1 MRMLV
6 SINFIINLVLF
17 YNKLLPLSL
26 KIPEKSVSQVPPSHY
41 TFEFTLWIYIICER
55 DMVPFALT
63 SRKSLKDNEESLKTN
78 LASIEKSLG
87 EAFTIEFDFEDII
100 TKFVGNLAKNM
111 AKVGADSLIKEAF
124 LAAVPNKK
132 FVFICADEKLPS
144 YWKYQFENG
153 DCQILFRPKICN
165 TSDVNTFKLE
175 TIIPT
180 QGVYTLMTR
189 LNIKTNEQKMKDN
202 LSAVKKALKS
212 SVDWSIDETS
222 LETVYPKVADDLK
235 NSFGHIFAGVVEKVA
250 ANLSKRCTDE
260 MILEAVQE
268 ATSKNTI
275 VIKHDNNMNGYWAFE
290 SGNIIIS
297 FKSITN
303 TNDIQTFD
311 FIKLL

>member
-1 MRMLV
+1 M
-6 SINFIINLVLF
+6 
-17 YNKLLPLSL
+17 PL
-26 KIPEKSVSQVPPSHY
+26 
-41 TFEFTLWIYIICER
+41 
-55 DMVPFALT
+55 ALT
-63 SRKSLKDNEESLKTN
+63 SRKSLKDNEEALKTN

-87 EAFTIEFDFEDII
+87 EPFSIEFDFEDII
-100 TKFVGNLAKNM
+100 AKCNDSWVTNSCGSIFYKDVVGNLAKNM
-111 AKVGADSLIKEAF
+111 TKVGADPMIKEAF

-165 TSDVNTFKLE
+165 TNDVNTFKLE

-202 LSAVKKALKS
+202 LAAVKKALKS
-212 SVDWSIDETS
+212 SADWSIDESS
-222 LETVYPKVADDLK
+222 LESVYPKVADDLK

-250 ANLSKRCTDE
+250 ANLSKRCADE

-268 ATSKNTI
+268 ATSNHTI
-275 VIKHDNNMNGYWAFE
+275 VIKHDANMSGYWSWSFE
-290 SGNIIIS
+290 SGNIVIT

-303 TNDIQTFD
+303 TNDVQTFD

>member
-1 MRMLV
+1 M
-6 SINFIINLVLF
+6 
-17 YNKLLPLSL
+17 PL
-26 KIPEKSVSQVPPSHY
+26 
-41 TFEFTLWIYIICER
+41 
-55 DMVPFALT
+55 ALT

-78 LASIEKSLG
+78 LSTIEKALG

-100 TKFVGNLAKNM
+100 TKCNDSWVTNSCGSIFYKDVVGNLAKNM
-111 AKVGADSLIKEAF
+111 IKVGADPLIKEAF

-132 FVFICADEKLPS
+132 FIFICADEKLPS

-165 TSDVNTFKLE
+165 TNDVNTFKLE

-202 LSAVKKALKS
+202 LVAVKKALKS
-212 SVDWSIDETS
+212 TADWSIDETS
-222 LETVYPKVADDLK
+222 LETVYPKVSDDLK
-235 NSFGHIFAGVVEKVA
+235 NSFGHIFAGIVEKVA
-250 ANLSKRCTDE
+250 ANLTKRCADE

-268 ATSKNTI
+268 ATSNHTI
-275 VIKHDNNMNGYWAFE
+275 VIKHDANMNGYWSWSFE
-290 SGNIIIS
+290 SGNIVIT
-297 FKSITN
+297 FKSVTN
-303 TNDIQTFD
+303 TNDVQTFD

>member
-1 MRMLV
+1 M
-6 SINFIINLVLF
+6 
-17 YNKLLPLSL
+17 PL
-26 KIPEKSVSQVPPSHY
+26 
-41 TFEFTLWIYIICER
+41 
-55 DMVPFALT
+55 ALT

-78 LASIEKSLG
+78 LATIEKALG

-100 TKFVGNLAKNM
+100 TKCNDSWVTNSCGSIFYKDVVGNLAKNM
-111 AKVGADSLIKEAF
+111 TKVGADPLIKEAF

-132 FVFICADEKLPS
+132 FVFVCADEKLPS

-165 TSDVNTFKLE
+165 TNDVNTFKLE

-202 LSAVKKALKS
+202 LAAVKKALKS
-212 SVDWSIDETS
+212 TADWSIDETS
-222 LETVYPKVADDLK
+222 LETIYPKVADDLK
-235 NSFGHIFAGVVEKVA
+235 NSFGHIFAGIVEKVA
-250 ANLSKRCTDE
+250 ANLAKRCADE

-268 ATSKNTI
+268 ATSNHTI
-275 VIKHDNNMNGYWAFE
+275 VIKHDANMSGYWSWSFE
-290 SGNIIIS
+290 SGNIVIT
-297 FKSITN
+297 FKSVTN
-303 TNDIQTFD
+303 TNDVQTFD

>member
-1 MRMLV
+1 M
-6 SINFIINLVLF
+6 
-17 YNKLLPLSL
+17 PL
-26 KIPEKSVSQVPPSHY
+26 
-41 TFEFTLWIYIICER
+41 
-55 DMVPFALT
+55 ALT

-78 LASIEKSLG
+78 LATIEKALG

-100 TKFVGNLAKNM
+100 TKCNDSWVTNSCGSIFYKDVVGNLSKNM
-111 AKVGADSLIKEAF
+111 TKVGADPLIKEAF

-132 FVFICADEKLPS
+132 FVFVCADEKLPS

-165 TSDVNTFKLE
+165 TNDVNTFKLE

-202 LSAVKKALKS
+202 LAAVKKALKS
-212 SVDWSIDETS
+212 TADWSIDETS

-235 NSFGHIFAGVVEKVA
+235 NSFGHIFAGIVEKVA
-250 ANLSKRCTDE
+250 ANLAKRCADE

-268 ATSKNTI
+268 ATSNHTI
-275 VIKHDNNMNGYWAFE
+275 VIKHDANMSGYWSWSFE
-290 SGNIIIS
+290 SGNIVIT
-297 FKSITN
+297 FKSVTN
-303 TNDIQTFD
+303 TNDVQTFD

>member
-1 MRMLV
+1 M
-6 SINFIINLVLF
+6 
-17 YNKLLPLSL
+17 PL
-26 KIPEKSVSQVPPSHY
+26 
-41 TFEFTLWIYIICER
+41 
-55 DMVPFALT
+55 ALT

-78 LASIEKSLG
+78 LVTIEKALG

-100 TKFVGNLAKNM
+100 TKCNDSWVTNSCGSIFYKDVVGNLAKNM
-111 AKVGADSLIKEAF
+111 TKVGADPLIKEAF

-132 FVFICADEKLPS
+132 FVFVCADEKLPS

-165 TSDVNTFKLE
+165 TNDVNTFKLE

-202 LSAVKKALKS
+202 LAAVKKALKS
-212 SVDWSIDETS
+212 TADWSIDETS

-235 NSFGHIFAGVVEKVA
+235 NSFGHIFAGIVEKVA
-250 ANLSKRCTDE
+250 ANLAKRCADE

-268 ATSKNTI
+268 ATSNHTI
-275 VIKHDNNMNGYWAFE
+275 VIKHDANMSGYWSWSFE
-290 SGNIIIS
+290 SGNIVIT
-297 FKSITN
+297 FKSVTN
-303 TNDIQTFD
+303 TNDVQTFD

>member
-1 MRMLV
+1 M
-6 SINFIINLVLF
+6 
-17 YNKLLPLSL
+17 PL
-26 KIPEKSVSQVPPSHY
+26 
-41 TFEFTLWIYIICER
+41 
-55 DMVPFALT
+55 ALT

-87 EAFTIEFDFEDII
+87 EAFVIEFDFEDII
-100 TKFVGNLAKNM
+100 TKCNDSWVTNSCGSIFYKDVVGNLAKNM
-111 AKVGADSLIKEAF
+111 VKVGADSLIKEAF

-132 FVFICADEKLPS
+132 FVFICADEKLES
-144 YWKYQFENG
+144 YWKYQFVNG

-165 TSDVNTFKLE
+165 TNDVNTFKLE

-212 SVDWSIDETS
+212 SSDWSIDESS

-235 NSFGHIFAGVVEKVA
+235 NSFGHIFAGIVEKVA
-250 ANLSKRCTDE
+250 ANLAKRCADE

-268 ATSKNTI
+268 ATTNHTI
-275 VIKHDNNMNGYWAFE
+275 VIKHDANLNVHWSWSFE
-290 SGNIIIS
+290 SGNIVIT
-297 FKSITN
+297 FKSVTN
-303 TNDIQTFD
+303 TNDVQTFD

>member
-1 MRMLV
+1 M
-6 SINFIINLVLF
+6 
-17 YNKLLPLSL
+17 PL
-26 KIPEKSVSQVPPSHY
+26 
-41 TFEFTLWIYIICER
+41 
-55 DMVPFALT
+55 ALT
-63 SRKSLKDNEESLKTN
+63 SRKSLKDNEETLKTN

-87 EAFTIEFDFEDII
+87 ESFSIEFDFEDII
-100 TKFVGNLAKNM
+100 TKCNDSWVTNSCGSIFYKDVVGNLAKNM
-111 AKVGADSLIKEAF
+111 TKVGADPMIKEAF

-165 TSDVNTFKLE
+165 TNDVNTFKLE

-180 QGVYTLMTR
+180 QGVYSLMTR

-212 SVDWSIDETS
+212 SSDWSIDESS
-222 LETVYPKVADDLK
+222 LESVYPKVADDLK
-235 NSFGHIFAGVVEKVA
+235 NSFGHIFTGVVEKVA
-250 ANLSKRCTDE
+250 ANLSKRCADE

-268 ATSKNTI
+268 ATSNHTI
-275 VIKHDNNMNGYWAFE
+275 VIKHDANMSGYWSWSFE
-290 SGNIIIS
+290 SGNIVIT

-303 TNDIQTFD
+303 TNDVQTFD

>member
-1 MRMLV
+1 M
-6 SINFIINLVLF
+6 
-17 YNKLLPLSL
+17 PL
-26 KIPEKSVSQVPPSHY
+26 
-41 TFEFTLWIYIICER
+41 
-55 DMVPFALT
+55 ALT

-87 EAFTIEFDFEDII
+87 EAFAIEFDFEDII
-100 TKFVGNLAKNM
+100 TKCNDSWVTNSCGSIFYKDVVGNLAKNM
-111 AKVGADSLIKEAF
+111 VKVGADSLIKEAF
-124 LAAVPNKK
+124 IAAVPNKK
-132 FVFICADEKLPS
+132 FVFICADEKLES
-144 YWKYQFENG
+144 YWKYQFVNG

-165 TSDVNTFKLE
+165 TNDVNTFKLE

-212 SVDWSIDETS
+212 SSDWSIDESS

-235 NSFGHIFAGVVEKVA
+235 NSFGHIFAGIVEKVA
-250 ANLSKRCTDE
+250 ANLAKRCADE

-268 ATSKNTI
+268 ATTNHTI
-275 VIKHDNNMNGYWAFE
+275 VIKHDANLNVHWSWAFE
-290 SGNIIIS
+290 SGNIVIT
-297 FKSITN
+297 FKSVTN
-303 TNDIQTFD
+303 TNDVQTFD